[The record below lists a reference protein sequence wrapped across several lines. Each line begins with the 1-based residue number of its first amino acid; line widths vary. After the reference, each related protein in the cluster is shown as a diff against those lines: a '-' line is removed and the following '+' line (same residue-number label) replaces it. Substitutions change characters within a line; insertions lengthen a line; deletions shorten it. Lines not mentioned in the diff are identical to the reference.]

1 LVREARFSC
10 AHDQA
15 TDSGQ
20 AAWITFL
27 INPNHSRQ
35 NGDKFHKFKGSQ
47 PSSFSLPDVKRI
59 ASSHFQAGQ
68 EFALGRMV
76 RLEGEA
82 CGAAAFFVVAVPLD
96 ALEECEEVLFQ
107 GGHLRYHYLS
117 L

>member
-1 LVREARFSC
+1 
-10 AHDQA
+10 
-15 TDSGQ
+15 
-20 AAWITFL
+20 
-27 INPNHSRQ
+27 
-35 NGDKFHKFKGSQ
+35 
-47 PSSFSLPDVKRI
+47 
-59 ASSHFQAGQ
+59 
-68 EFALGRMV
+68 MV